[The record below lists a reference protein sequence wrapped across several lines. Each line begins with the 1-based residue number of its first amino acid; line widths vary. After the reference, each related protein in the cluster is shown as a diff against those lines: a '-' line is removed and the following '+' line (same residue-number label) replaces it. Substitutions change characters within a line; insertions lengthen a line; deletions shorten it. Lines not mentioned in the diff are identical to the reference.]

1 MSEEDLRVLR
11 DCELKTSVKVNKCV
25 KAANLLLN
33 ALSSNLPSGLTK
45 MKAFDEQKM
54 QLEDLKKRFCESSSS
69 YIKNSITFL
78 FNQHSSNLQNKLTDN
93 SLVTLP
99 PHKSIF
105 DELIMFKELIPWLYN
120 ACIGLNSQQPNKFD
134 EVKNV
139 SYKLKVLEFKTIFLF
154 FKAYIAAAK
163 QSYTNEII
171 PFCSIARSSILKQE
185 KTKQSNNL
193 AHIEIMLLLS
203 SN

>member
-93 SLVTLP
+93 Y
-99 PHKSIF
+99 F
-105 DELIMFKELIPWLYN
+105 
-120 ACIGLNSQQPNKFD
+120 
-134 EVKNV
+134 
-139 SYKLKVLEFKTIFLF
+139 
-154 FKAYIAAAK
+154 
-163 QSYTNEII
+163 
-171 PFCSIARSSILKQE
+171 
-185 KTKQSNNL
+185 
-193 AHIEIMLLLS
+193 
-203 SN
+203 